1 MEESTV
7 AVAMADVMMYDDTT
21 KQWLSPDGS
30 SEAARSQVRILHN
43 VHTNA
48 FRIVATRL
56 QDGHWILNCN
66 VYERLRYKPATPTF
80 HQWRDE
86 KRKVYG
92 LSFMKEEDA
101 RLFVKVMTQALSILT
116 SSSDY
121 QNGSDLGFSNTIYQ
135 EPHHLHHNAYS
146 SPSFRGAD
154 EESLCSG
161 GGSQAQNT
169 NNFRKSSQSVQSSTS
184 GTGATTTMV
193 VYNVQRRASQGSS
206 SSSNGSSLPPAIYAT
221 TSANNGSA
229 SSSVRPVP
237 ATFIASNYNSTPSLS
252 ISSTNVA
259 TVSSNAPPA
268 PPPPPPL
275 SSLSLSKGCG
285 SSIADQLKKVQLRK
299 VSAPPST
306 NSAASGGSNLLSEL
320 EATLSKRKNQCDNSD
335 SRSIGSDT
343 ASSTN
348 AVGNGTLRRP
358 WEKQVNGS
366 ANITDSPKINRKL
379 PSSNSL
385 NQEESRTAGHGA
397 AVTPEAL
404 EKWKEE
410 ILCELKQ
417 EISKTKNE
425 IIEALRSEFCLQ
437 RR

>member
-7 AVAMADVMMYDDTT
+7 AVAMADVMMYDDAT

-30 SEAARSQVRILHN
+30 SEAVRSQVQILHN
-43 VHTNA
+43 VQTNA
-48 FRIVATRL
+48 FRIVGTRWL
-56 QDGHWILNCN
+56 DGQWILNCN
-66 VYERLRYKPATPTF
+66 IYERLRYKPATPTF

-101 RLFVKVMTQALSILT
+101 RLFVKVMTQVLSILT

-135 EPHHLHHNAYS
+135 EPHQLHHNTYS

-154 EESLCSG
+154 DESLCSG
-161 GGSQAQNT
+161 GGSLAQNM
-169 NNFRKSSQSVQSSTS
+169 NNFRKSSQSVQSSAS
-184 GTGATTTMV
+184 ATGAATTMM

-221 TSANNGSA
+221 SNNNCPA
-229 SSSVRPVP
+229 SSSVRPPP
-237 ATFIASNYNSTPSLS
+237 ATSIASNYNSTPSLS
-252 ISSTNVA
+252 ISSANVA
-259 TVSSNAPPA
+259 TISSNAPPA
-268 PPPPPPL
+268 PPPPPPP
-275 SSLSLSKGCG
+275 SSLSLGKGSG

-299 VSAPPST
+299 VSAPPSS
-306 NSAASGGSNLLSEL
+306 NSATSGGSNLLSEL

-348 AVGNGTLRRP
+348 AVGNGTIRRP
-358 WEKQVNGS
+358 REKQVNGT
-366 ANITDSPKINRKL
+366 ANNTDSPKVNRKL

-385 NQEESRTAGHGA
+385 NQEESRNAGHGA
-397 AVTPEAL
+397 AITVETL

-410 ILCELKQ
+410 ILSELRQ
-417 EISKTKNE
+417 EINKAKNG
-425 IIEALRSEFCLQ
+425 IIEALRSELCLQ
-437 RR
+437 KR

>member
-1 MEESTV
+1 MVYCFTENSFERKINKPK
-7 AVAMADVMMYDDTT
+7 TT
-21 KQWLSPDGS
+21 FII
-30 SEAARSQVRILHN
+30 RIDC
-43 VHTNA
+43 A
-48 FRIVATRL
+48 S
-56 QDGHWILNCN
+56 C
-66 VYERLRYKPATPTF
+66 
-80 HQWRDE
+80 
-86 KRKVYG
+86 
-92 LSFMKEEDA
+92 
-101 RLFVKVMTQALSILT
+101 
-116 SSSDY
+116 
-121 QNGSDLGFSNTIYQ
+121 
-135 EPHHLHHNAYS
+135 
-146 SPSFRGAD
+146 
-154 EESLCSG
+154 
-161 GGSQAQNT
+161 
-169 NNFRKSSQSVQSSTS
+169 RKSSQSVQSSTS

-221 TSANNGSA
+221 TSGNNGSA
-229 SSSVRPVP
+229 SSSVRPAP
-237 ATFIASNYNSTPSLS
+237 ATFMSNYNSTPSLS

-299 VSAPPST
+299 VSAPTST
-306 NSAASGGSNLLSEL
+306 NSAACGGSNLLLEL

-385 NQEESRTAGHGA
+385 NQEESRTVGHGA
-397 AVTPEAL
+397 AVTAEAL

-417 EISKTKNE
+417 EINKTKNE